1 MNTKSRNWRLQL
13 SWVHTQH
20 SLFNIYLNKIKT
32 FILYCFAA
40 FLFCVLFSFQLIFIT
55 QFILYYLNKFIHV
68 FSKRLMTYYLHR
80 TSIFIRRNTNTRS
93 KTIRT
98 RTGIWYVMMS
108 YHYFRI
114 NSIVSLFNCQ
124 IFCCYSPRICVDF
137 LIYSFFFVSFPVFV
151 CFVVDLLL

>member
-55 QFILYYLNKFIHV
+55 QFILNYLNKFIHV
-68 FSKRLMTYYLHR
+68 FSKRLMTCYLHR
-80 TSIFIRRNTNTRS
+80 TPIFIRRNTNTRS

-98 RTGIWYVMMS
+98 RTSIWYVMMS
-108 YHYFRI
+108 YHNFQNKFHRYF
-114 NSIVSLFNCQ
+114 VQ
-124 IFCCYSPRICVDF
+124 VPIFCCYSPRICVDF